1 MSDAEH
7 LIENVIFAMK
17 RDVLVSDELG
27 KRYNQK
33 MLKNTGIREADLAR
47 MAIHVVYVLYGGRFP
62 SGPVETN
69 YERITGGNVE
79 RFVDWLDR
87 EYYKNAWCDGNC
99 SRYDNDCRK
108 CLVAWMNQEVEE

>member
-17 RDVLVSDELG
+17 RGELVSDELG
-27 KRYNQK
+27 RRYNQE

-47 MAIHVVYVLYGGRFP
+47 MASHIVYVLYDGRFP

-79 RFVDWLDR
+79 RFVDWLDHG
-87 EYYKNAWCDGNC
+87 YYECAWCDGNC
-99 SRYDNDCRK
+99 SRYDNDCQK
-108 CLVAWMNQEVEE
+108 CIVAWMNQEAK